1 MTESNVEPLMHNFA
15 CCDKNCKLKLDVNM
29 SGKFVKSKDWNQIYV
44 P

>member
-1 MTESNVEPLMHNFA
+1 
-15 CCDKNCKLKLDVNM
+15 M